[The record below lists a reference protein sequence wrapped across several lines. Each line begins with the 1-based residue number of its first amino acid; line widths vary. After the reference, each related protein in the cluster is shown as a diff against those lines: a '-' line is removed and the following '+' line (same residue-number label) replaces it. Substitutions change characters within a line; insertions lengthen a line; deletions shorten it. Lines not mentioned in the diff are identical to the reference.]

1 MVTGSSDARNVLRDW
16 TRWGVRDGRVEDS
29 GVLLDVDVI
38 VVVCMCVS
46 IYGVCVKGTVQYA
59 VCDCVMK

>member
-29 GVLLDVDVI
+29 GVLLDVDVMVV
-38 VVVCMCVS
+38 VVVCV
-46 IYGVCVKGTVQYA
+46 
-59 VCDCVMK
+59 